1 MHIPDNFLSTRVWL
15 TLDGVAA
22 PAVAWVAR
30 RAHKGLDE
38 ARIPLLG
45 VLGAFVFAAQ
55 MVNFPVGVGTSAHL
69 VGGALL
75 TAILGPA
82 PAALVMTAIIA
93 TQAFVF
99 QDGGVLALGANVFN
113 MALAGVLAAWVPL
126 RLFSGRRRVSLF
138 LAGFLSV
145 AMSAGLALAELTIS
159 GIRMPPRL
167 LALSAGLFAIGAIVE
182 GMITLA
188 AVRAIERL
196 NPRWIGPAPANGS
209 RAWAAIAFA
218 AVLMVVVGRVAASG
232 APDGVMQIGQWAD
245 LHARPV
251 WAAPMADYSLPAG
264 PLWLRRPAAAMLG
277 LGLVGGSAVAASYF
291 LLRRRSS

>member
-22 PAVAWVAR
+22 PTVAWIAGRAR
-30 RAHKGLDE
+30 KGLDE
-38 ARIPLLG
+38 SRIPLLG

-113 MALAGVLAAWVPL
+113 MALAGVFAAWLPL
-126 RLFSGRRRVSLF
+126 RLFAGRRGMGLF
-138 LAGFLSV
+138 LAGFFSV
-145 AMSAGLALAELTIS
+145 MTSAALALAELTFS
-159 GIRMPPRL
+159 GIHMPPRL
-167 LALSAGLFAIGAIVE
+167 LALSVVLFAVGAVVE
-182 GMITLA
+182 GAITLA
-188 AVRAIERL
+188 AARAIERL
-196 NPRWIGPAPANGS
+196 NPRWIGAETRAGS
-209 RAWAAIAFA
+209 RAWAAVALATVLVVVAGLFA
-218 AVLMVVVGRVAASG
+218 ASS
-232 APDGVMQIGQWAD
+232 APDGVMRIGQWAD

-251 WAAPMADYSLPAG
+251 LAAPLADYSLPGG
-264 PLWLRRPAAAMLG
+264 PMWLRRWAAALAG
-277 LGLVGGSAVAASYF
+277 LGLVGGACAATSYF